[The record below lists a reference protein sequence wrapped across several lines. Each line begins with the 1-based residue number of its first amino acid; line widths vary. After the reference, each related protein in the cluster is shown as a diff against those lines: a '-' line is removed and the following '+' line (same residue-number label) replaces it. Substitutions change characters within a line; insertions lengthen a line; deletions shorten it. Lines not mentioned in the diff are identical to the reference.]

1 MMFFFAAVSIA
12 LYAAGSI
19 FLASSIFL
27 AFTRSIS
34 DRIAVF
40 MPVPYGRRR
49 PLRLALWRD
58 ALMAEDVTGTRIR
71 LVSGVCDVKGVPR
84 LRRLHYN
91 ARMCGIFGYA
101 GKRTDA
107 GVIAIE
113 GLKNLEYRGY
123 DSWGIASKCGGEL
136 LIEKDIG
143 PIGEISSEDF
153 SGRCSLSVAHTR
165 WATHGGVTQR
175 NAHPHLSEDGSI
187 AVVHNGIVENYLEL
201 RRDLKAK
208 GHTFR
213 SETDTEVIPHLIEEE
228 FKKWGDFAE
237 AVRSAC
243 MNFDGRYAILALHTK
258 SNMLVAARTGS
269 PLIIGVE
276 RDAGQAAASGYF
288 IASDIP
294 AFIKHTRVVQYLDDG
309 EMAATDGRSISFRN
323 ILTGESRTKREIEIT
338 YRLEQAQKGDYE
350 HFMLKEI
357 MDQKESVARAVNQD
371 EGEIRTIAEAIR
383 RAKGTFL
390 VGCGTAAKACMAAE
404 YFFSVIAEHHVN
416 FAPAS
421 EFKMFHHFLKPDSLL
436 IVVSQSGETADVLEA
451 MRVARDKGAKVL
463 AIVNV
468 EGSTIDRDADYT
480 LLINAGPERAVA
492 STKAL
497 TGQLAVLLLIAYA
510 LSERLKDGKTLL
522 LESAS
527 AINDMLNPRFVE
539 RLEELAE
546 KIHEN
551 DDLYIIG
558 KSWNYPMALESA
570 IKIQEVSYV
579 HAEGFAGGELKHGPI
594 ALIEKG
600 SPCIVLTGDDE
611 ALQDILSNAQE
622 LKARGAMIIG
632 VGPQKFE
639 VFDEWIKVPEAG
651 TAQALLNI
659 IPIQTL
665 AYFLAVKRGKN
676 PDMPRNLAKSVTVK

>member
-1 MMFFFAAVSIA
+1 
-12 LYAAGSI
+12 
-19 FLASSIFL
+19 
-27 AFTRSIS
+27 
-34 DRIAVF
+34 
-40 MPVPYGRRR
+40 
-49 PLRLALWRD
+49 
-58 ALMAEDVTGTRIR
+58 
-71 LVSGVCDVKGVPR
+71 
-84 LRRLHYN
+84 
-91 ARMCGIFGYA
+91 MCGIFGYV

-123 DSWGIASKCGGEL
+123 DSWGIACKVKDEL
-136 LIEKDIG
+136 VIEKEIG
-143 PIGEISSEDF
+143 PIGEIKSADF
-153 SGRCSLSVAHTR
+153 SEKCSLAVAHTR
-165 WATHGGVTQR
+165 WATHGGVTKR
-175 NAHPHLSEDGSI
+175 NAHPHLSEDGTI

-208 GHTFR
+208 GHTFQ

-228 FKKWGDFAE
+228 LKKTGDFSE
-237 AVRSAC
+237 AVRIAC
-243 MNFDGRYAILALHTK
+243 GHFDGRYAILALHTK

-269 PLIIGVE
+269 PLIIGVD
-276 RDAGQAAASGYF
+276 RGDGQVGKDIQGFF

-294 AFIKHTRVVQYLDDG
+294 AFMNHTRVVQYLDDG
-309 EMAATDGRSISFRN
+309 EMVSTDGRTISFCN
-323 ILTGESRTKREIEIT
+323 IRTGEPQPKREISIT
-338 YRLEQAQKGDYE
+338 YNIEQAQKGDFE
-350 HFMLKEI
+350 HFMMKEI
-357 MDQKESVARAVNQD
+357 MDQKDSVARSVNQD

-416 FAPAS
+416 FAHAS
-421 EFKMFHHFLKPDSLL
+421 EFKLFHHFLKPESLL

-451 MRVARDKGAKVL
+451 MRVARDKGSKVL

-468 EGSTIDRDADYT
+468 EGSTIDREADYS
-480 LLINAGPERAVA
+480 LLINVGQERAVA

-510 LSERLKDGKTLL
+510 LAERLKEGKTLL
-522 LESAS
+522 LETAS

-539 RLEELAE
+539 RLEDLAE
-546 KIHEN
+546 KIQGKEN
-551 DDLYIIG
+551 LFIIG

-594 ALIEKG
+594 ALIEEG
-600 SPCIVLTGDDE
+600 TPCIVLTGSDE

-622 LKARGAMIIG
+622 LKARGALIIG
-632 VGPQKFE
+632 VGPKKFD
-639 VFDEWIKVPEAG
+639 VFDIWIKVPETG
-651 TAQALLNI
+651 NAQAILNI
-659 IPIQTL
+659 IPIQVL